1 MRGCKSHAR
10 CQRGHMCT
18 SSVFASQTDQFQR
31 RRFQICE
38 DLRLALK
45 VINRVLQFFDLLE
58 HRAKIVFPKLVAS
71 VPTEALN
78 DGKSFTNSAFF
89 CSLGRLLVNSAGRGS
104 FGGGCR
110 LTCSRARGKRWDR
123 LLEFLR
129 AINVSR
135 L

>member
-1 MRGCKSHAR
+1 
-10 CQRGHMCT
+10 MCT

-31 RRFQICE
+31 RRFQIRE

-58 HRAKIVFPKLVAS
+58 DRAEIVFPKLVAS

-78 DGKSFTNSAFF
+78 DGKSFPNSAFF
-89 CSLGRLLVNSAGRGS
+89 RSLSRLQVDSVGRGS
-104 FGGGCR
+104 FSRGCR
-110 LTCSRARGKRWDR
+110 LTLSRARGNRWDR
-123 LLEFLR
+123 LLRFLR
-129 AINVSR
+129 AINIRR